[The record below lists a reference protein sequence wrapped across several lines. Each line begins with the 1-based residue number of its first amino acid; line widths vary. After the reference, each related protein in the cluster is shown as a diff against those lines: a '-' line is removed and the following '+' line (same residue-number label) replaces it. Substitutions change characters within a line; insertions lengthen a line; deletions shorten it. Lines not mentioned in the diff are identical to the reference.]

1 MKNLITILLLMTTLA
16 ALAQDGKAVTIK
28 KTFSRQTM
36 VKTEINADVSIVWA
50 LLTNGSDFARWNSTI
65 VSLDGN
71 IVEGEKIKLVSTLDP
86 SRTFKIKIKEVI
98 PEKEMVWGDA
108 MGKRIYKLEKSG
120 EGKIVFSMSEKIG
133 SFMFPLFANKIPPF
147 DEAFET
153 FAADLKREAELIEGR
168 K

>member
-1 MKNLITILLLMTTLA
+1 MTTLA
-16 ALAQDGKAVTIK
+16 SLAQNGKAVTIK

-36 VKTEINADVSIVWA
+36 VKTEINADVSIIWA

-65 VSLDGN
+65 VSLDGE
-71 IVEGEKIKLVSTLDP
+71 IVEGEKIKLASTLDP

-108 MGKRIYKLEKSG
+108 MGKRLYKLEKSG
-120 EGKIVFSMSEKIG
+120 NKVVFSMSEKIG

-153 FAADLKREAELIEGR
+153 FAADLKREAELIQ
-168 K
+168 KN